1 MYKIFKILIISCLFF
16 SFIADAGLIR
26 TVGRGTVSNNSA
38 TIVLLV
44 PETQIS
50 TNSNYLFYD
59 YYTQFGHDA
68 EVVMESGSERIY
80 TVPDYCY
87 TFVGDQSQLANY
99 NEPCYWQFAQGE
111 QLQMF
116 GFLDHLF
123 DDTIKETFWQITSAT
138 FEQSYFSPEVSTVA
152 RNDSTTQADIYL
164 DTAMPANMIAGEY
177 EVFANFKQMAPTG
190 YVFYQYAWVDS
201 QQICGQ
207 VSADPNDIECWLP
220 GQVLGSTFDN
230 NSVATRLVITAVNQ
244 VNSPPTIFLSLM
256 TMFVLFRLRRQRQFN

>member
-1 MYKIFKILIISCLFF
+1 MSRIFKVLIVSCLFA

-50 TNSNYLFYD
+50 THSNYLFYD
-59 YYTQFGHDA
+59 YYSQFGHDA

-87 TFVGDQSQLANY
+87 TFVGDQSQLADY
-99 NEPCYWQFAQGE
+99 NEPCYWQFALGE
-111 QLQMF
+111 QLQLF

-138 FEQSYFSPEVSTVA
+138 FDESYFSPEVSTVA

-164 DTAMPANMIAGEY
+164 NTAMSTNMVAGEY
-177 EVFANFKQMAPTG
+177 EVFANFKQTAPTG
-190 YVFYQYAWVDS
+190 YVFYQYAWVYS
-201 QQICGQ
+201 QQICAQ
-207 VSADPNDIECWLP
+207 VGDGPNDTECWLP
-220 GQVLGSTFDN
+220 GNVLGSTFEN
-230 NSVATRLVITAVNQ
+230 KSVSTRLVITPANQ
-244 VNSPPTIFLSLM
+244 VNSPPTMVLSLAA
-256 TMFVLFRLRRQRQFN
+256 MFVLIRLRSQRQFN